1 MLATL
6 QPTPEEQINLL
17 PPAAARAFFRSAGPE
32 RPSASQE
39 DSISLLARTTNRST
53 VRPADLDRSAALQAL
68 EDNGTFFEP
77 TAPPPIFR
85 SPGGRERQSPRSEH
99 ARITRL
105 AQYLDLERT
114 EDEGNQQ
121 QRPAAEQSVS

>member
-1 MLATL
+1 MAATL
-6 QPTPEEQINLL
+6 QPTPEERINLL

-32 RPSASQE
+32 RPSASHE
-39 DSISLLARTTNRST
+39 DGISLLARTANRST
-53 VRPADLDRSAALQAL
+53 VRPADLDRSAVLQAF
-68 EDNGTFFEP
+68 EDNGTLFEP

-99 ARITRL
+99 ARITQL
-105 AQYLDLERT
+105 AQYFDPERT
-114 EDEGNQQ
+114 DDGNQQ